1 MHTENAQE
9 GIPAQQGG
17 NAVGILM
24 IKCPATGR
32 DIPTGIETDRRTFA
46 DMPVFFSRTYCLFC
60 RTNHE
65 WFAKQAWV
73 REGSPAAE
81 RKASDFAVVASG
93 PPKRKDA
100 MRAAKAKFDSA
111 TRCPGA
117 K

>member
-1 MHTENAQE
+1 MTASKWSRSSEVRFEVGWRE
-9 GIPAQQGG
+9 GCTRKMRKKASPR
-17 NAVGILM
+17 N
-24 IKCPATGR
+24 
-32 DIPTGIETDRRTFA
+32 A
-46 DMPVFFSRTYCLFC
+46 DMPVFFSRTYCPFC

-100 MRAAKAKFDSA
+100 TRAAKAKFDSA
-111 TRCPGA
+111 T
-117 K
+117 

>member
-9 GIPAQQGG
+9 GFSAQQGG

-46 DMPVFFSRTYCLFC
+46 DIAGILLAHLLSVLPNQPRMVRKAGVGSR
-60 RTNHE
+60 R
-65 WFAKQAWV
+65 KP
-73 REGSPAAE
+73 GAE

-93 PPKRKDA
+93 PPKWKDA

-111 TRCPGA
+111 TRCTVA